1 MQEQYEEIFEIVF
14 ITSGA
19 MGVGY
24 RVLNEIFYGKSIVMN
39 NTRNHI
45 IKNL

>member
-14 ITSGA
+14 ITSGS

-24 RVLNEIFYGKSIVMN
+24 RILNEIFYGKSIMMN
-39 NTRNHI
+39 NTNNNI
-45 IKNL
+45 MNK